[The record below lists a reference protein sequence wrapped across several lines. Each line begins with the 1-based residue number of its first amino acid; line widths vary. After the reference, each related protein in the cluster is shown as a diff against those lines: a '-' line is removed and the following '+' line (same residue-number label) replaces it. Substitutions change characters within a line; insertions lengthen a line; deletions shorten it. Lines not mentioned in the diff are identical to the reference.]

1 MSRGP
6 DALDRRPGV
15 MPEIRAERDSIAFV
29 IPIHGDKR
37 IASGVRLV
45 LRCDPDG
52 NVWACLAGTGC
63 DASNLS

>member
-1 MSRGP
+1 
-6 DALDRRPGV
+6 

-37 IASGVRLV
+37 IASSVRLV
-45 LRCDPDG
+45 LRCDPEG

-63 DASNLS
+63 DASNLA